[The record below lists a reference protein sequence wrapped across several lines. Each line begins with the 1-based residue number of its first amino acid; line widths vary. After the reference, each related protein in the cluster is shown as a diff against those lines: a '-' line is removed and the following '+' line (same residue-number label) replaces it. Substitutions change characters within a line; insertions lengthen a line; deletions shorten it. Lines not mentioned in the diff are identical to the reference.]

1 MGMLL
6 RLHKGHGPEKGQP
19 LKETKIEKPVEEVVE
34 TTSLP
39 ETEKE
44 PEVEL
49 EEKYTKA
56 QLNKMALDKL
66 RKLAAAK
73 GIKHAGVKSGAT
85 LRKELIE
92 VMGL

>member
-1 MGMLL
+1 
-6 RLHKGHGPEKGQP
+6 
-19 LKETKIEKPVEEVVE
+19 
-34 TTSLP
+34 
-39 ETEKE
+39 
-44 PEVEL
+44 
-49 EEKYTKA
+49 
-56 QLNKMALDKL
+56 MALDKL

>member
-6 RLHKGHGPEKGQP
+6 RLHRGNGPEKGQP
-19 LKETKIEKPVEEVVE
+19 LKETKIEEPVEEVVE

-49 EEKYTKA
+49 EENIPRRS
-56 QLNKMALDKL
+56 L
-66 RKLAAAK
+66 
-73 GIKHAGVKSGAT
+73 IKWH
-85 LRKELIE
+85 LIS
-92 VMGL
+92 